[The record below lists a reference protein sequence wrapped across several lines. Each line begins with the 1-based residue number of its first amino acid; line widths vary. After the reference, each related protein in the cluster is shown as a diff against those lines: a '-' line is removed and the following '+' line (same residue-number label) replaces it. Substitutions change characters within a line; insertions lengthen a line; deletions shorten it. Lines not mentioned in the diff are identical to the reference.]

1 MIDKKERCMNG
12 VLLGM
17 LSALGK
23 IGVSLVSSLLTEAF
37 LKKAVIIALEK
48 LVKKTENDVDDK
60 LLEAAKEAWKN

>member
-1 MIDKKERCMNG
+1 MNG